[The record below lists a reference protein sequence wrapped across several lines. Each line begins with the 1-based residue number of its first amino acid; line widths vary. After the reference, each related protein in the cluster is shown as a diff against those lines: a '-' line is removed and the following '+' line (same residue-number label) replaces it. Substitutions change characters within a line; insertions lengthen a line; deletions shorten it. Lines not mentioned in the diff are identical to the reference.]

1 MANFQSITPVQLASG
16 PVTTSDVVIYTTPNV
31 TRTFVKDIN
40 ICNTSASAQTINLNI
55 VEVTGVAGTANAL
68 LYGFSIAANSVYRWT
83 GVQIMNAGEKISVK
97 GSAAGLTV
105 FISGAEAV

>member
-16 PVTTSDVVIYTTPNV
+16 PVTTSNVIIYTTPRI

-40 ICNTSASAQTINLNI
+40 ICNTSATAQTINLNI

-68 LYGFSIAANSVYRWT
+68 MYELSIPAKSIYRWT
-83 GVQIMNAGEKISVK
+83 GVQIMNPGEKISVM
-97 GSAAGLTV
+97 GSSADLTV